1 MSNLNIN
8 EIKKYDQVFIVSKID
23 DHSSLFELIEGK
35 KTLVLLLDCN
45 LKKKFSDSKH
55 FKNLKISSFSWSFFD
70 DNFYDRWVPDRKSL
84 NFIEKNKHKIL
95 EKNKFSLKILN
106 YFFNHENIN
115 NCILKN
121 VASNVK
127 IYFEHLKISEILK
140 KNNIL
145 FFNFIDHDLN
155 EYFENYQELDF
166 DKSIFDNNRNLK
178 KNIFFQH
185 AGSFKSSLKFI
196 IYFFYSILTIREL
209 KIFKKYIS
217 LGVRIYDNGFGFNE
231 NQPNMSLFNKLG
243 YAHKDLLYIFETIP
257 NINHLN
263 DIKKKKFNFIIS
275 NKRQPLRYCSLIFL
289 FYFLT
294 IYLPASIILF
304 ILSFGHNKFTKNEIF
319 NCWANFLIWKN
330 ILQIY
335 NFKNYVSYHDFG
347 TSHIY
352 RNILLNRNG
361 TKTLNLKHTHSENLF
376 SKKLSPYYCNIDM
389 LYQNYNYEF
398 HWSKASLE
406 MSKNNKSFSNNLV
419 ISGPFWFD
427 EKMAN
432 PNLLILPKKKKT
444 ISFFLSSYEGKK
456 SMIPISSQFKILN
469 LIKEIAKSN
478 GDYNFIIK
486 PKYSL
491 DYLKNNYDK
500 TNIIS
505 ILERN
510 LSNLTITDNNS
521 NSLDIIQESEIVIS
535 TAFSSPT
542 FEAMSLGI
550 KSYYVDILSKFKD
563 SHFSSFKYFVSHG
576 HQDAIKYLEYWMSV
590 NEKIYKSEYEKMLTY
605 FSLPKNNNDRI
616 SLFKKELEA
625 VNVK

>member
-1 MSNLNIN
+1 MANLNIN
-8 EIKKYDQVFIVSKID
+8 EIKKYDQVLIISKID
-23 DHSSLFELIEGK
+23 NQGSLFNLIEGK
-35 KTLVLLLDCN
+35 KTLVLLLDNN
-45 LKKKFSDSKH
+45 LKKKFSDFKH
-55 FKNLKISSFSWSFFD
+55 FKNLKISIFSWSFFD
-70 DNFYDRWVPDRKSL
+70 DDFYDRWVPDKKSL

-106 YFFNHENIN
+106 LFFNHENLK

-121 VASNVK
+121 IANNVK
-127 IYFEHLKISEILK
+127 VYFEHLKISEILK
-140 KNNIL
+140 KNDIL
-145 FFNFIDHDLN
+145 YFNFIDHDLN

-166 DKSIFDNNRNLK
+166 DKSILNNNCNLK
-178 KNIFFQH
+178 KNIFFRYVD
-185 AGSFKSSLKFI
+185 SFRSSSKFI
-196 IYFFYSILTIREL
+196 IYFFYSILTIRKLE
-209 KIFKKYIS
+209 IFKKYIK

-231 NQPNMSLFNKLG
+231 NQPNMNLFNKLD
-243 YAHKDLLYIFETIP
+243 YTNKDLLYIFETIP
-257 NINHLN
+257 NIDHLN
-263 DIKKKKFNFIIS
+263 DIKKKEFNFIIS
-275 NKRQPLRYCSLIFL
+275 NKRQPLRYCSLLFL
-289 FYFLT
+289 FYFF
-294 IYLPASIILF
+294 IICLPTSIILF
-304 ILSFGHNKFTKNEIF
+304 IISFGHNKFTKNEIF

-361 TKTLNLKHTHSENLF
+361 TKTINLKHTHSENLF
-376 SKKLSPYYCNIDM
+376 SKKLAKHYCNIDM
-389 LYQNYNYEF
+389 LYQNYNFEF

-406 MSKNNKSFSNNLV
+406 MSKNNKSFSDNLV

-427 EKMAN
+427 EKMAQ
-432 PNLLILPKKKKT
+432 PNLLISPKKRKI

-469 LIKEIAKSN
+469 LIKEIAKLN
-478 GDYNFIIK
+478 RDYNFIIK

-491 DYLKNNYDK
+491 DYLKNNYDT

-505 ILERN
+505 FLEKN
-510 LSNLTITDNNS
+510 LSNLIIIDNNS
-521 NSLDIIQESEIVIS
+521 NSLDIIRDSEIVIS

-563 SHFSSFKYFVSHG
+563 SYFSNFKYFVSHG
-576 HQDAIKYLEYWMSV
+576 HQDAIKYLDYWKSV
-590 NEKIYKSEYEKMLTY
+590 NEKIYKIEYEKILTY
-605 FSLPKNNNDRI
+605 FNLPKNNNDRI
-616 SLFKKELEA
+616 ILFKKELEA
-625 VNVK
+625 VNGK